1 VQGAIPPIHHIQYFK
16 KTLFM
21 KKILLLTL
29 CCIMQY
35 WVHAQAH
42 FTIGS
47 GTHFSVSNAASVV
60 MDTGE
65 FVNNG
70 FYTDSSGNFF
80 AEGGINF
87 GGTGITRMNSL
98 YINNTQHTKMNS
110 LVSVYNTTKITS
122 GNVDA
127 NDQLYIRS
135 DDNLI
140 ANLIVIGVL
149 SNPVRGIIA

>member
-1 VQGAIPPIHHIQYFK
+1 
-16 KTLFM
+16 M

-70 FYTDSSGNFF
+70 FYTLLFKIPIG
-80 AEGGINF
+80 
-87 GGTGITRMNSL
+87 
-98 YINNTQHTKMNS
+98 YIKCVYKNR
-110 LVSVYNTTKITS
+110 VS
-122 GNVDA
+122 
-127 NDQLYIRS
+127 
-135 DDNLI
+135 
-140 ANLIVIGVL
+140 
-149 SNPVRGIIA
+149 